1 MRQALANSAV
11 LGDAMPGDSWRA
23 WRVVLIACA
32 GEKLTPSE
40 RKVWRK
46 LTGRARE
53 PGKLV
58 SVFACIAGRRSGK
71 TKAAAVFIVWLC
83 LCVDW
88 SDSLSL
94 GEQGVALFLSPIE
107 RQAEIAHGY
116 CMAIIDH
123 VELFKAQ
130 VANRTASTIEL
141 HNGIVLRTEAA
152 NWRHNRGVTAVA
164 IVMDESSFFRG
175 EDTANSD
182 QEIVRALKPSLA
194 TTQGPLLLTSSP
206 GIEEGVT
213 YRIWERHYGAK
224 GDARTVVVH
233 SDSLGLN
240 PTLAKAVV
248 DRAFEEDA
256 TSAEAEYGGRFRSPI
271 SNYLERSLVMQAVQ
285 PGLTLK
291 AVLPGIRYFGHVDV
305 AGGNGKDSF
314 AAAVGHVVMDPGGR
328 PVVCFDALFEIRPK
342 FDPDDAV
349 RRCTELMK
357 LYGIT
362 TVYAD
367 GYAGNWPITGFA
379 KYGVS
384 YQICPLSAS
393 EIYLHSLPSWTAS
406 PVQLSTISGRSTS
419 SRRCAGSRHRAAANG
434 STIRAAV
441 TTIWRS

>member
-1 MRQALANSAV
+1 M
-11 LGDAMPGDSWRA
+11 
-23 WRVVLIACA
+23 
-32 GEKLTPSE
+32 
-40 RKVWRK
+40 
-46 LTGRARE
+46 
-53 PGKLV
+53 
-58 SVFACIAGRRSGK
+58 
-71 TKAAAVFIVWLC
+71 
-83 LCVDW
+83 
-88 SDSLSL
+88 
-94 GEQGVALFLSPIE
+94 
-107 RQAEIAHGY
+107 
-116 CMAIIDH
+116 
-123 VELFKAQ
+123 
-130 VANRTASTIEL
+130 
-141 HNGIVLRTEAA
+141 
-152 NWRHNRGVTAVA
+152 
-164 IVMDESSFFRG
+164 
-175 EDTANSD
+175 
-182 QEIVRALKPSLA
+182 RALKPSLA

-406 PVQLSTISGRSTS
+406 RVRALDNQRSIDQLAALRRKPTQSGRESIDHPRGGHDDLALVISGVIWQCTPVQRQQQIPRGGWGVFVGPRTGFPGSVDSGAARENMDAYLYASGQ
-419 SRRCAGSRHRAAANG
+419 RR
-434 STIRAAV
+434 
-441 TTIWRS
+441 